1 MCGKKYLISYDDYNF
16 FFKGMY
22 SDEIVKYTY
31 RETIETS
38 GTEIGEIS
46 GYIGEYFTEIYRFYK
61 TGKIH
66 LEDRPKYQIL
76 EILDE
81 AETLK
86 YQELINF
93 IKQNIF
99 IDIK

>member
-1 MCGKKYLISYDDYNF
+1 MCGKTYTITEDDFNF
-16 FFKGMY
+16 FFKSKYSNEIAEYSY
-22 SDEIVKYTY
+22 SDTH
-31 RETIETS
+31 
-38 GTEIGEIS
+38 EIS
-46 GYIGEYFTEIYRFYK
+46 GIEYGEIRGYIGQYFTEIYRFYK